1 MSDHKYDGRKHEPPY
16 ETESDAYSRGV
27 SDTEAQWQSYAESKI
42 AEHLG
47 VKPEEFYQRGVRDT
61 EARYARL
68 VEAAEEIVTRPQATL
83 GDIVLERSLWVDI
96 DVLRAALDALEE
108 MKK

>member
-16 ETESDAYSRGV
+16 ETES
-27 SDTEAQWQSYAESKI
+27 EA
-42 AEHLG
+42 
-47 VKPEEFYQRGVRDT
+47 YQRGVRET
-61 EARYARL
+61 GARYARL

-83 GDIVLERSLWVDI
+83 RDIVLEQSLRVDI

>member
-16 ETESDAYSRGV
+16 ETES
-27 SDTEAQWQSYAESKI
+27 EA
-42 AEHLG
+42 
-47 VKPEEFYQRGVRDT
+47 YQRGVRET

-68 VEAAEEIVTRPQATL
+68 V
-83 GDIVLERSLWVDI
+83 IVLERLPWVDI